1 MLDQAVSYYTLQL
14 GCYQVPLENLGYKV
28 IARRLIWVRPN
39 GSYEK
44 VKINSIADRIRKAL
58 NIPSA
63 QEIIENKI
71 L

>member
-1 MLDQAVSYYTLQL
+1 LQL

-28 IARRLIWVRPN
+28 IARRLIWVRPD
-39 GSYEK
+39 GTYEK
-44 VKINSIADRIRKAL
+44 VKIDPISDRIRNAL

-63 QEIIENKI
+63 NEIIKKGI